1 MTRWPWSVAALVCL
15 VSVLPVRA
23 DEDAEFKRLEAFTSA
38 ETVFVGKLAKVT
50 KGPVGLSNPPVHTFR
65 FEIGEGE
72 ALRGTKPGMGS
83 FNYSI
88 RTANPPGF
96 NTESTYIVGL
106 NGTSVAAI
114 VPGDKADVE
123 RVKKLTALPGGWTIA
138 GGKPL
143 SPWTAAGDKAWP
155 KDGPAFTGEK
165 CAKTGRPALLCGNS
179 VEWKVEQVPAKNPM
193 KFKNDM
199 FGDGTFKL
207 TLTNTTKGPATVAA
221 LLTDDKGAVLWTD
234 CLLVKTGGKTAPL
247 PGGGKITK
255 DSKQLVLKAGES
267 VSMELSVLPLPG
279 VDWPRGG
286 QRVYFDFLLGEKS
299 ANNFFYYFSAVHDPL
314 RDGAIKA
321 AAGK

>member
-1 MTRWPWSVAALVCL
+1 MNRVLWAVVAVAVACP
-15 VSVLPVRA
+15 VVRA
-23 DEDAEFKRLEAFTSA
+23 DEDAEFKRLAAFTSA

-50 KGPVGLSNPPVHTFR
+50 RGPVGLSNPPVHSFK
-65 FEIGEGE
+65 FEIGDGE
-72 ALRGTKPGMGS
+72 TLRGTKPGMGT

-88 RTANPPGF
+88 RIAGMPGF
-96 NTESTYIVGL
+96 DTTSTYIIGI
-106 NGTSVAAI
+106 NGTTVAVI
-114 VPGDKADVE
+114 VPGDKADIE
-123 RVKKLTALPGGWTIA
+123 RVKKLTALPGGWTIV

-143 SPWTAAGDKAWP
+143 SPWAAVGDKAWP

-165 CAKTGRPALLCGNS
+165 CAKTGRPALLCGAS

-221 LLTDDKGAVLWTD
+221 LLTDGKGGILWAD
-234 CLLVKTGGKTAPL
+234 CLLVTTGGKTAPL

-267 VSMELSVLPLPG
+267 VSAEISVLPLPD
-279 VDWPRGG
+279 VQWPRGG
-286 QRVYFDFLLGEKS
+286 QRVHFDFLLGEKS
-299 ANNFFYYFSAVHDPL
+299 ANNFFYYFSAVHDPM
-314 RDGAIKA
+314 RDEAIKA
-321 AAGK
+321 AGGGK

>member
-1 MTRWPWSVAALVCL
+1 MNRLLWSVAVVALAG
-15 VSVLPVRA
+15 PAARA
-23 DEDAEFKRLEAFTSA
+23 DEDAEFQRLSPFTGT

-50 KGPVGLSNPPVHTFR
+50 KGPVGLSDPPVHTFR
-65 FEIGEGE
+65 FEIGDGE
-72 ALRGTKPGMGS
+72 PLRGARPGKGP
-83 FNYSI
+83 FNYSV
-88 RTANPPGF
+88 RGNNPPGF
-96 NTESTYIVGL
+96 DTVATYIVGI
-106 NGTSVAAI
+106 NGTGVAAI
-114 VPGDKADVE
+114 VPADKADLE
-123 RVKKLTALPGGWTIA
+123 RVKRLTALPAGWTIA

-155 KDGPAFTGEK
+155 KDAPAFTGET

-199 FGDGTFKL
+199 YGDGTFKF

-221 LLTDDKGAVLWTD
+221 LLTDDKGAVLWAD

-255 DSKQLVLKAGES
+255 DSRQLVLKAGES
-267 VSMELSVLPLPG
+267 VTTELSVLPLPG
-279 VDWPRGG
+279 VPWPRGG

-299 ANNFFYYFSAVHDPL
+299 ASNFFYYFSAVHDPM
-314 RDGAIKA
+314 RDEALKA
-321 AAGK
+321 AGGK